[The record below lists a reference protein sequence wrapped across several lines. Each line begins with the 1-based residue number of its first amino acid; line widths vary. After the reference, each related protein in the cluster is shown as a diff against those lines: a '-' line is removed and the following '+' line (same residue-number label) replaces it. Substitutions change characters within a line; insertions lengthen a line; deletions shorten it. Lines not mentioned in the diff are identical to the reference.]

1 MSLFEPLTEKPHRP
15 SKSISYDVVREFT
28 LSEAN
33 YARVKDDVVE
43 RFQNVRGCARSLGKV
58 VGVLKT
64 TGEIDIDVHIFSDA
78 DNVFLEKV

>member
-1 MSLFEPLTEKPHRP
+1 M
-15 SKSISYDVVREFT
+15 
-28 LSEAN
+28 SEAN